1 MADGNSSLTLSEFQ
15 KLPKEE
21 RSKRYGELSDH
32 DKFAVRVTDPGIPS
46 KPQYIPC
53 NHCIYRDKGK
63 PACLAFPQGQ
73 TATQIKAVMVDPTI
87 ECGNGYHFV
96 AEESKE

>member
-1 MADGNSSLTLSEFQ
+1 MFAFNDLIKQTSAAKKTPGTLAGRFDIKKADDD
-15 KLPKEE
+15 
-21 RSKRYGELSDH
+21 RR
-32 DKFAVRVTDPGIPS
+32 
-46 KPQYIPC
+46 
-53 NHCIYRDKGK
+53 
-63 PACLAFPQGQ
+63 LAFPQGQ